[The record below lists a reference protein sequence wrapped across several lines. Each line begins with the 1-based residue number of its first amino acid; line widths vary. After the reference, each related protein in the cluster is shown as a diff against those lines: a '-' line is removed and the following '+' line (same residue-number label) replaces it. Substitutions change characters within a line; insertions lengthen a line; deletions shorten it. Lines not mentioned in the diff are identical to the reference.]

1 MPSTYARAM
10 PKEPRRSV
18 KPRTSGNAA
27 PSSPTRAADTK
38 ERLIS
43 LAATMFAEEGYAS
56 ASVRDL
62 AARSGMTS
70 GAIYGNFKGKAG
82 LLVAAVDARLSTDLE
97 DPPSGLDGVTEVT
110 VYHSAHHDERETL
123 RALLLEGAVAARA
136 DDEVREH
143 LSETM
148 APRID

>member
-27 PSSPTRAADTK
+27 PSSPTRAADTR

-43 LAATMFAEEGYAS
+43 LAAQMFADEGYAA

-70 GAIYGNFKGKAG
+70 GAIYGNFKGKAD
-82 LLVAAVDARLSTDLE
+82 LLVAAVDARLSADLE
-97 DPPSGLDGVTEVT
+97 EPPPELNGVTEVT
-110 VYHSAHHDERETL
+110 VYHSAHHEDRKTL
-123 RALLLEGAVAARA
+123 RALLLE
-136 DDEVREH
+136 
-143 LSETM
+143 
-148 APRID
+148 